1 MQNFKKIKNFENF
14 KRYGERILSETLR
27 ELLSA
32 DIDIIPKIR
41 NNIFEAQILTN

>member
-32 DIDIIPKIR
+32 DKILST
-41 NNIFEAQILTN
+41 ILFLDYRLLME